1 MRFVS
6 PVYLLLLLPALAGLW
21 LTYRHVHG
29 MARARKRIAFLLRF
43 LLVASVVLALSGP
56 QLYRPYRG
64 VATIFLLDRS
74 DSVSD
79 RDRTRAAEFAD
90 NALSLLGPDDAGGV
104 IAFGKDAVIEAS
116 PGGRRSLGR
125 IASVVDGSA
134 SDLAAA
140 VRLAGAS
147 FPEGRSRRV
156 VILSDG
162 NETDG
167 DLAEAADV
175 AATDGI
181 EIAYVLL
188 GQTERTGEA
197 TVLEV
202 EAPTDVRA
210 DQPFDV
216 RVVAESST
224 EQRAVLTLDRDGHMV
239 HRTVVNLTKGKNA
252 IVLTDKLDRPGFF
265 RYRAT
270 LTAERDTDIRNNVGA
285 GFVAVR
291 GRPRILILQSDP
303 RHTHLADAVRRQ
315 GLDVDLGG
323 PGNVPVRP
331 EEFQRYDAIVF
342 NDLNA
347 ASLTPSQMRAMQA
360 AIKATGVGFAMVGGE
375 NSFLPGGYY
384 GTPIAEAL
392 PVDLNIRQRKS
403 FPSTSILIV
412 VDASGSMSM
421 VEDGFEKIRLAGM
434 AAEQTVRLLSP
445 LDRVGVAGS
454 TDNIQFVAPLQKL
467 DDKER
472 VISQIRK
479 LGVGGGGVYA
489 EPSVKFAAEN
499 LGKEGS
505 KVRHFIFLADG
516 ADVDLYGASLSLVDR
531 LRRDKITTS
540 VVAIGDGKDVP
551 FLKQM
556 AAAGGGRFY
565 LAKRAGQL
573 PAIFTQDAAVMS
585 RSAIEE
591 GAFFPKIGYGEDA
604 LRGIAPNSVPALYAY
619 CLTDSRPL
627 ARTGMKTH
635 KDDPLLATWQYGLG
649 SSLAFTSDAQA
660 RWAARWV
667 AWDGFGR
674 FWSQALRAIGRRTTR
689 NDYRVKVRQE
699 GGENVVEVKAL
710 DALGNPLASLEG
722 ELRLGTPDG
731 ESRTLSLTQQ
741 APGLFEGRFRASRL
755 GTYTVTVSEPGPDGK
770 PSVRSTGYSVAYP
783 PEYRSYRANE
793 RSLAR
798 AALATGGRALAEP
811 AESFRPVARSGASI
825 SDVWFWFVW
834 AAALLLPLDV
844 AARRIAL
851 PFGELLAKLL
861 AFLRKRRAP
870 ATDADPRQAAV
881 ARLQT
886 AKRRAAASADG
897 EPKERPK
904 VRVEPAATRPVAKR
918 ADSGESAAARLLEAK
933 RNRERR
939 E

>member
-1 MRFVS
+1 MRFVT
-6 PVYLLLLLPALAGLW
+6 PLYLLLLVPAVAGLW
-21 LTYRHVHG
+21 ISFRHVHG
-29 MARARKRIAFLLRF
+29 MAKARKRLAFALRF
-43 LLVASVVLALSGP
+43 LLAACLILALAGP
-56 QLYRPYRG
+56 QLHRPYEG

-79 RDRTRAAEFAD
+79 RDRNRAAEFAD
-90 NALSLLGPDDAGGV
+90 RALSALGPNDVGGV
-104 IAFGKDAVIEAS
+104 IAFGKDAVIEAA
-116 PGGRRSLGR
+116 PGGRRKLGK

-140 VRLAGAS
+140 VRLAAAS
-147 FPEGRSRRV
+147 FPEGHSRRV
-156 VILSDG
+156 VVLSDG

-167 DLAEAADV
+167 DLVEAADV

-181 EIAYVLL
+181 ELDYVLL

-197 TVLEV
+197 TVLDL
-202 EAPTDVRA
+202 EAPSDVRA
-210 DQPFDV
+210 DQPFDL
-216 RVVAESST
+216 RILAESST
-224 EQRAVLTLDRDGHMV
+224 NQRAILTLDRDGQMI
-239 HRTVVNLTKGKNA
+239 HRVAVSLTKGKNA
-252 IVLTDKLDRPGFF
+252 VVLSDKLARPGFF

-291 GRPRILILQSDP
+291 GRPRILVLQSDL
-303 RHTHLADAVRRQ
+303 RHTHLVDAVRKQ

-323 PGNVPVRP
+323 PGQVPVRP

-347 ASLTPSQMRAMQA
+347 ASLTPGQM
-360 AIKATGVGFAMVGGE
+360 KALESTVKDTGVGFAMIGGE

-384 GTPIAEAL
+384 GTPVADAL

-454 TDNIQFVAPLQKL
+454 TDNIQFVAPMQKL

-489 EPSVKFAAEN
+489 EPSSQFAAKS
-499 LGKEGS
+499 LRAEGS

-516 ADVDLYGASLSLVDR
+516 ADVDLYGASLNIVDQM
-531 LRRDKITTS
+531 RREKITTS

-591 GAFFPKIGYGEDA
+591 GAFFPKVGYGEDA
-604 LRGIAPNSVPALYAY
+604 LRGIAPNAIPALYAY
-619 CLTDSRPL
+619 CLTDRRPL
-627 ARTGMKTH
+627 ARTGMRTH

-660 RWAARWV
+660 RWAAQWV
-667 AWDGFGR
+667 SWDGFGR

-689 NDYRVKVRQE
+689 NDYRVAVRQE
-699 GGENVVEVKAL
+699 GGDNVVEIKAF
-710 DALGNPLASLEG
+710 DSLGNPLPALEG
-722 ELRLGTPDG
+722 EVRLGAPQG
-731 ESRTLSLTQQ
+731 ESRALNLTQQ
-741 APGLFEGRFRASRL
+741 APGVFQGRFRASRL
-755 GTYTVTVSEPGPDGK
+755 GTYTVTVSEPGTDGK
-770 PSVRSTGYSVAYP
+770 PAVRSAGFSVAYP

-793 RSLAR
+793 RPLAR
-798 AALATGGRALAEP
+798 AAQITGGRALAEP
-811 AESFRPVARSGASI
+811 GDSFRPVSKSGASI
-825 SDVWFWFVW
+825 TDVWPWFVW

-844 AARRIAL
+844 AMRRVAL
-851 PFGELLAKLL
+851 PFGELLAKLVAL
-861 AFLRKRRAP
+861 LRARRGRVP
-870 ATDADPRQAAV
+870 ADVPQQATV
-881 ARLQT
+881 ARLQK
-886 AKRRAAASADG
+886 ARDRAAKPPQTA
-897 EPKERPK
+897 ETERPA
-904 VRVEPAATRPVAKR
+904 VRVEPSRPTPTPTRA
-918 ADSGESAAARLLEAK
+918 STGESAASRLLEAK
-933 RNRERR
+933 RNRDR

>member
-6 PVYLLLLLPALAGLW
+6 PLYLLLLLPALAGLW
-21 LTYRHVHG
+21 FTFRHVHG
-29 MARARKRIAFLLRF
+29 MARARKRVAFALRF
-43 LLVASVVLALSGP
+43 LLVACVILALSGP
-56 QLYRPYRG
+56 QLYRPYHG

-90 NALSLLGPDDAGGV
+90 KALSLLGPDDAGGV
-104 IAFGKDAVIEAS
+104 IAFGKDAVIEAA
-116 PGGRRSLGR
+116 PGGRRNLGK
-125 IASVVDGSA
+125 IASVVEGSA

-167 DLAEAADV
+167 DLSEAADV

-181 EIAYVLL
+181 ELDYVLL

-216 RVVAESST
+216 RVIAESST
-224 EQRAVLTLDRDGHMV
+224 EQRAVLTLDRDGQMV
-239 HRTVVNLTKGKNA
+239 QRVAVSLTKGKNA

-270 LTAERDTDIRNNVGA
+270 LTSERDTDIRNNVGA

-291 GRPRILILQSDP
+291 GRPRILVLQSDP
-303 RHTHLADAVRRQ
+303 SHTHLADAVRQQ
-315 GLDVDLGG
+315 GLDVELGG
-323 PGNVPVRP
+323 SGSVPVRA

-347 ASLTPSQMRAMQA
+347 ASLTPGQMKAMQA
-360 AIKATGVGFAMVGGE
+360 AIKATGVGFAMIGGE

-384 GTPIAEAL
+384 GTPIADAL

-421 VEDGFEKIRLAGM
+421 VEDGYEKIRLAGM

-454 TDNIQFVAPLQKL
+454 TDNIQFVAPMQKL

-472 VISQIRK
+472 VVSQIRK

-489 EPSVKFAAEN
+489 DPSSKFANET
-499 LGKEGS
+499 LRKEGS

-516 ADVDLYGASLSLVDR
+516 ADVDLYGASLSIVDQM
-531 LRRDKITTS
+531 RRDKITTS

-591 GAFFPKIGYGEDA
+591 GAFFPKVGYGEDA
-604 LRGIAPNSVPALYAY
+604 LRGIAPTSIPALYAY

-649 SSLAFTSDAQA
+649 SALAFTSDAQA

-667 AWDGFGR
+667 GWDGFGR

-689 NDYRVKVRQE
+689 NDYRVKVRQS
-699 GGENVVEVKAL
+699 GGENVVEIKAL
-710 DALGNPLASLEG
+710 DSLGNPLASLEG
-722 ELRLGTPDG
+722 EVRLGTPDG
-731 ESRTLSLTQQ
+731 ESRALSLTQQ
-741 APGLFEGRFRASRL
+741 APGVFEGRFRAGRL
-755 GTYTVTVSEPGPDGK
+755 GTYTVTVSEPGPDGR

-793 RSLAR
+793 RPLAR
-798 AALATGGRALAEP
+798 AAQTTGGRALAEP

-825 SDVWFWFVW
+825 TDVWTWFIW

-851 PFGELLAKLL
+851 PFGELFAKLL
-861 AFLRKRRAP
+861 ALVRKRRGRVPEIAP
-870 ATDADPRQAAV
+870 QQATV
-881 ARLQT
+881 ARLQK
-886 AKRRAAASADG
+886 AKSRAATQSDDAQA
-897 EPKERPK
+897 ERPT
-904 VRVEPAATRPVAKR
+904 VRVEPRSDRPAPRAAA
-918 ADSGESAAARLLEAK
+918 GESAASRLLEAK
-933 RNRERR
+933 RKRERDP
-939 E
+939 